1 MTVAVGALLPAIR
14 PLSDV
19 APGDLGAY
27 AEPAERLAELPGLP
41 SYRAALDYFAA
52 YPAQA
57 LTSPGSRAAMYHLVR
72 ALKPKLTLEIGT
84 FHANTTEVIA
94 RALAANGGGH
104 LLTIDPFGAERVPA
118 ILATWPAELAR
129 HVDFL
134 AVNSMELF
142 IHFDSIEPKLD
153 LCFVD
158 GNHAYAY
165 ALYDLTLAAKWTRP
179 GGVIVVDDYCL
190 PGVFWAVRDFLD
202 RNPGWREISGAMAAF
217 DPGQPFRSIRPSL
230 PDTGFFVLAAPS
242 FATLGARATSFEYD
256 LRKEAGIG
264 GFALRAHPAA
274 PAGTVHAQVYLRS
287 YPENAGPALTMTAV
301 AKTTVA
307 AGQRV
312 IDLVLAEPLVTP
324 HDPARSLR
332 AFEIALVWQPAD
344 GAAPLSLL
352 RRPQLALV
360 ER

>member
-1 MTVAVGALLPAIR
+1 MSVALDGLDPAIR
-14 PLSDV
+14 PLRDV
-19 APGDLGAY
+19 AAGDLAAF
-27 AEPAERLAELPGLP
+27 AEPAERLAELPALP
-41 SYRAALDYFAA
+41 SYRAALDYFSA
-52 YPAQA
+52 YPARA
-57 LTSPGSRAAMYHLVR
+57 LTSPGSRAAMYHLVK

-84 FHANTTEVIA
+84 FHAGTTEVIA
-94 RALAANGGGH
+94 RALWANGGGH
-104 LLTIDPFGAERVPA
+104 LLTIDPFGAERVPP

-129 HVDFL
+129 NVDFL
-134 AVNSMELF
+134 AINSMELF

-153 LCFVD
+153 LSFVD

-179 GGVIVVDDYCL
+179 GGVIIVDDYCL
-190 PGVFWAVRDFLD
+190 PGVFWAVRDFLG

-217 DPGQPFRSIRPSL
+217 DPGEPFRSIRPSL
-230 PDTGFFVLAAPS
+230 PDTGFFVLAAPPYL
-242 FATLGARATSFEYD
+242 TLGPRASSFEYE

-264 GFALRAHPAA
+264 ALSLRAHPEA
-274 PAGTVHAQVYLRS
+274 PAGTVHAQIYLRS
-287 YPENAGPALTMTAV
+287 YPENAGKALTLTTI
-301 AKTTVA
+301 AKTAVA

-312 IDLVLAEPLVTP
+312 IDIVLPEPLVTP

-332 AFEIALVWQPAD
+332 AFEIVLVWQPAD